1 MASMFDA
8 RYTSKCSNGHLV
20 KVGDTIGYN
29 DQGRILCARRCIQEL
44 QLSLKTN
51 SHPTLFSNNFC
62 GSCGYELPLA
72 NDGKCDNCE

>member
-1 MASMFDA
+1 MFDA

-44 QLSLKTN
+44 QLSLNTN

-72 NDGKCDNCE
+72 DNGKCDNCE